1 MKNLFLLMLLFPFSL
16 MAQTWELSS
25 GTSQY
30 EVKHLVKKVHS
41 ESKELKG
48 KMNCASNECEF
59 LVAAPVKS
67 FTSSDSN
74 RDLNMM
80 ETTEASKFPVT
91 SAKGKLPADK
101 LEQKGKWT
109 LPIEVE
115 FHGVKKE
122 YTAEIERVKDM
133 TYKADFILKLDQH
146 KIDRPSLFGIKIE
159 DNVPMTFNL
168 VWKKSGT

>member
-1 MKNLFLLMLLFPFSL
+1 MKYLMFSLILIPFSVF
-16 MAQTWELSS
+16 AESWVLSS
-25 GTSQY
+25 SSAKY

-48 KMNCASNECEF
+48 KMNCSESECEF
-59 LVAAPVKS
+59 LVAVPVKS

-74 RDLNMM
+74 RDLNML

-91 SAKGKLPADK
+91 LAKGKFPSDK
-101 LEQKGKWT
+101 LKLKDRWV

-115 FHGVKKE
+115 FHGVKNI
-122 YTAEIERVKDM
+122 YQAEIGPTKDM
-133 TYKADFILKLDQH
+133 AFRSNFILKLDQH

-159 DNVPMTFNL
+159 DSVPMVL
-168 VWKKSGT
+168 ELEWKQSGK